1 MSKSRSRAGAMPK
14 AAQWSLGVT
23 RRLWRNDQV
32 LLGILAA
39 VLGIAAAYG
48 AIAFRDLVSMV
59 QWAALST
66 PSEDLLKFM
75 VRVEWW
81 QIVLAPTLGGLAVG
95 LIVRFF
101 TAEQRPLAVA
111 EVIEAAA
118 LKSGRMDL
126 SSGLKAAVVSAIS
139 IGSGASVGR
148 EGPVVHLG
156 ASLAAFVADKL
167 NLTRGRALT
176 LLGCG
181 VAAAVAASFNA
192 PIAGVFFALEVVV
205 GHYAL
210 SAFAPIVIA
219 SVVGTVISRAHYGDF
234 PAFIVSQHVVASPW
248 EFALFA
254 ALGVASAGTA
264 YLFMRSIFAMHDVAG
279 KLPGPVWLRPALA
292 GLVIGLLA
300 LVFPQILGVGY
311 GVTDQALKGALGLE
325 LLLALVV
332 LKIFATALCLGFGFG
347 GGVFSP
353 SLVVGAMLGGAFGS
367 AAALVT
373 PDNLSSPGVYSMVG
387 MGAVAGAVLGAPIST
402 ILIVFELTG
411 DYKVTIAV
419 MIAVVFASIIVRDVL
434 GRSYF
439 TWQLERRGVDLS
451 GGRENIHLKAI
462 KVGRVMESR
471 ITTLD
476 ASATLTELRRRIVRA
491 PSGVVFVTDAE
502 GRLEGM
508 ITMADL
514 SEALFDLSLDK
525 FVSAGEMARPPHDFV
540 EAGISLDR
548 AVAAFGAAAKEPFL
562 PVVESRRTMKL
573 VGILTEREVML
584 AQQRALLKARA
595 EEKGEE

>member
-1 MSKSRSRAGAMPK
+1 M
-14 AAQWSLGVT
+14 
-23 RRLWRNDQV
+23 
-32 LLGILAA
+32 I
-39 VLGIAAAYG
+39 
-48 AIAFRDLVSMV
+48 
-59 QWAALST
+59 
-66 PSEDLLKFM
+66 
-75 VRVEWW
+75 
-81 QIVLAPTLGGLAVG
+81 
-95 LIVRFF
+95 
-101 TAEQRPLAVA
+101 
-111 EVIEAAA
+111 
-118 LKSGRMDL
+118 
-126 SSGLKAAVVSAIS
+126 SAIS

-167 NLTRGRALT
+167 NLSRGRALT
-176 LLGCG
+176 VLGCG
-181 VAAAVAASFNA
+181 VAAAVASSFNA

-234 PAFIVSQHVVASPW
+234 PAFIVADHFVVSPW
-248 EFALFA
+248 EFSIFAL
-254 ALGVASAGTA
+254 LGIASAGAA
-264 YLFMRSIFAMHDVAG
+264 YLFMRSIFAMQDIAEKV
-279 KLPGPVWLRPALA
+279 PGPVWLRPALA

-311 GVTDQALKGALGLE
+311 GVTDQALKGVLGLE
-325 LLLALVV
+325 LLLAMVFIKL
-332 LKIFATALCLGFGFG
+332 FATSLCLGFGFG

-353 SLVVGAMLGGAFGS
+353 SLVVGAMLGGAVGA
-367 AAALVT
+367 AAALVV
-373 PDNLSSPGVYSMVG
+373 PDGLSSPGVYSMVG

-419 MIAVVFASIIVRDVL
+419 MVAVVLASIIVRDVL
-434 GRSYF
+434 GRSF
-439 TWQLERRGVDLS
+439 FNWQLERRGIDLS
-451 GGRENIHLKAI
+451 GGRENEHLKSI
-462 KVGRVMESR
+462 KVRRVMESR
-471 ITTLD
+471 MTTVGVG
-476 ASATLTELRRRIVRA
+476 TKLTDLRRRIIRA
-491 PSGVVFVTDAE
+491 PSGVVFVTDKQ

-508 ITMADL
+508 ITMSDL
-514 SEALFDLSLDK
+514 SEALFDPSLDEY
-525 FVSAGEMARPPHDFV
+525 VTAGEMARPPHDFV

-548 AVAAFGAAAKEPFL
+548 AVVAFGEAAKEPFL
-562 PVVESRRTMKL
+562 PVVQSRRTMKL

>member
-1 MSKSRSRAGAMPK
+1 MPK
-14 AAQWSLGVT
+14 AALWSLNVT

-32 LLGILAA
+32 LLGILAI
-39 VLGIAAAYG
+39 VLGFAAAYG
-48 AIAFRDLVSMV
+48 AIAFRSLISMV
-59 QWAALST
+59 QWTALST
-66 PSEDLLKFM
+66 GSEDLLKFM
-75 VRVEWW
+75 AGLEWW
-81 QIVLAPTLGGLAVG
+81 RIVLAPTLGGLVVG

-111 EVIEAAA
+111 DVIEAAA
-118 LKSGRMDL
+118 LKSGRMNL

-167 NLTRGRALT
+167 NLSRGRALT

-181 VAAAVAASFNA
+181 VAAAIAASFNA

-234 PAFIVSQHVVASPW
+234 PAFIIAEQVVASPW
-248 EFALFA
+248 EFILFA
-254 ALGVASAGTA
+254 ALGMASAGAA
-264 YLFMRSIFAMHDVAG
+264 YLFMRSIFAMQEIAEKV
-279 KLPGPVWLRPALA
+279 PGPVWLRPALA

-311 GVTDQALKGALGLE
+311 GVTDQALKGVLGLE
-325 LLLALVV
+325 LLLAMVF

-353 SLVVGAMLGGAFGS
+353 SLVVGAMLGGAFGA
-367 AAALVT
+367 AAALVV
-373 PDNLSSPGVYSMVG
+373 PEGLSSPGVYSMVG

-419 MIAVVFASIIVRDVL
+419 MVAVVLASIIVRDML
-434 GRSYF
+434 GRSFF
-439 TWQLERRGVDLS
+439 TWQLERRGIDLS
-451 GGRENIHLKAI
+451 GGRENEHLKSI
-462 KVGRVMESR
+462 KVRRVMESR
-471 ITTLD
+471 MTTVD
-476 ASATLTELRRRIVRA
+476 AGTKLTDLRRRIVRA
-491 PSGVVFVTDAE
+491 PSGVVFVTDKQ

-514 SEALFDLSLDK
+514 SEALFDMSLDDL
-525 FVSAGEMARPPHDFV
+525 VTAGEMARPPHDFV

-548 AVAAFGAAAKEPFL
+548 AVAAFGEAAKEPFL
-562 PVVESRRTMKL
+562 PVVASRRSMKL

>member
-1 MSKSRSRAGAMPK
+1 MPI
-14 AAQWSLGVT
+14 AALWSLNVT

-32 LLGILAA
+32 LLGILAV
-39 VLGIAAAYG
+39 VLGVAAAYG
-48 AIAFRDLVSMV
+48 AIAFRTLISMI
-59 QWAALST
+59 QRAALST
-66 PSEDLLKFM
+66 SSEDLLKFM
-75 VRVEWW
+75 VGLEWW
-81 QIVLAPTLGGLAVG
+81 QVVLAPTLGGLTVG
-95 LIVRFF
+95 LIIHFF
-101 TAEQRPLAVA
+101 TTEQRPLAVA
-111 EVIEAAA
+111 DVIEAAA
-118 LKSGRMDL
+118 LRSGRMNL

-167 NLTRGRALT
+167 NLSRGRALT
-176 LLGCG
+176 VLGCG
-181 VAAAVAASFNA
+181 VAAAVASSFNA

-234 PAFIVSQHVVASPW
+234 PAFIVADHLVVSPW
-248 EFALFA
+248 EFSIFAL
-254 ALGVASAGTA
+254 LGIASAGAA
-264 YLFMRSIFAMHDVAG
+264 YLFMRSIFAMQDIAEKV
-279 KLPGPVWLRPALA
+279 PGPVWLRPALA

-311 GVTDQALKGALGLE
+311 GVTDQALKGVLGLE
-325 LLLALVV
+325 LLLAMVFI
-332 LKIFATALCLGFGFG
+332 KIFATSLCLGFGFG

-353 SLVVGAMLGGAFGS
+353 SLVVGAMLGGAFGA
-367 AAALVT
+367 AAALVV
-373 PDNLSSPGVYSMVG
+373 PDGLSSPGVYSMVG

-419 MIAVVFASIIVRDVL
+419 MVAVVLASIIVRDVL
-434 GRSYF
+434 GRSF
-439 TWQLERRGVDLS
+439 FNWQLERRGIDLS
-451 GGRENIHLKAI
+451 GGRENEHLKSI
-462 KVGRVMESR
+462 KVRRVMENR
-471 ITTLD
+471 ITTVG
-476 ASATLTELRRRIVRA
+476 AGTKLTDLRRRIIRA
-491 PSGVVFVTDAE
+491 PSGVVFVTDKQ

-508 ITMADL
+508 ITMSDL
-514 SEALFDLSLDK
+514 SEALFDPSLDEY
-525 FVSAGEMARPPHDFV
+525 VTAGEMARAPHDFV

-548 AVAAFGAAAKEPFL
+548 AVVSFGEAAKEPFL
-562 PVVESRRTMKL
+562 PVVQNRRTMKL

-595 EEKGEE
+595 KEKGEE

>member
-1 MSKSRSRAGAMPK
+1 MPK
-14 AAQWSLGVT
+14 AAIWSLEVT
-23 RRLWRNDQV
+23 RRLWRNDQF
-32 LLGILAA
+32 LLGVLAI
-39 VLGIAAAYG
+39 VLGVAAAYG
-48 AIAFRDLVSMV
+48 AIAFRSLISMV
-59 QWAALST
+59 QWTALST
-66 PSEDLLKFM
+66 GSEDLLKFM
-75 VRVEWW
+75 AGLEWW
-81 QIVLAPTLGGLAVG
+81 RIVLAPTLGGLVVG

-111 EVIEAAA
+111 DVIEAAA
-118 LKSGRMDL
+118 LRSGRMSL

-167 NLTRGRALT
+167 NLSRGRALT

-181 VAAAVAASFNA
+181 VAAAIAASFNA

-234 PAFIVSQHVVASPW
+234 PAFIIAEHVVASPW
-248 EFALFA
+248 EFPIFA
-254 ALGVASAGTA
+254 ALGIASAGAA
-264 YLFMRSIFAMHDVAG
+264 YLFMRSIFAMQDIADRV
-279 KLPGPVWLRPALA
+279 PGPVWLRPALA

-311 GVTDQALKGALGLE
+311 GVTDQALKGVLGLE
-325 LLLALVV
+325 LLLAMVF

-353 SLVVGAMLGGAFGS
+353 SLVIGAMLGGAFG
-367 AAALVT
+367 AAAAMVV
-373 PDNLSSPGVYSMVG
+373 PDGLSSPGVYSMVG

-419 MIAVVFASIIVRDVL
+419 MVAVVLASIIVRDVL
-434 GRSYF
+434 GRSF
-439 TWQLERRGVDLS
+439 FIWQLEYRGIDLS
-451 GGRENIHLKAI
+451 GGRENEHLKAI
-462 KVGRVMESR
+462 KVRRVMESR
-471 ITTLD
+471 IRTVD
-476 ASATLTELRRRIVRA
+476 AGTKLTDLRRRIIRA
-491 PSGVVFVTDAE
+491 PSGVVFVTDKQ

-514 SEALFDLSLDK
+514 SEALFDMSLDDL
-525 FVSAGEMARPPHDFV
+525 VTAGEMARPPHDFV

-548 AVAAFGAAAKEPFL
+548 AVAAFGEAAKEPFL
-562 PVVESRRTMKL
+562 PVVENRRTMKL

>member
-1 MSKSRSRAGAMPK
+1 MPK
-14 AAQWSLGVT
+14 AAAWSLNMT
-23 RRLWRNDQV
+23 RRLWRNDQF
-32 LLGILAA
+32 LLGVLAV
-39 VLGIAAAYG
+39 VLGVAAAYG
-48 AIAFRDLVSMV
+48 AIAFRTLISMV
-59 QWAALST
+59 QWSALST
-66 PSEDLLKFM
+66 SSEDLLKFT
-75 VRVEWW
+75 VGLPWW
-81 QIVLAPTLGGLAVG
+81 QIVLAPALGGLIVG

-111 EVIEAAA
+111 DVIEAAA
-118 LKSGRMDL
+118 LRSGRMSL

-156 ASLAAFVADKL
+156 ASLAAFVADRL
-167 NLTRGRALT
+167 NLSRGRALT

-234 PAFIVSQHVVASPW
+234 PAFIVAEHLVVSPW
-248 EFALFA
+248 EFPIFAL
-254 ALGVASAGTA
+254 LGIASAGAA
-264 YLFMRSIFAMHDVAG
+264 YLFMRGIFTMQEIADKV
-279 KLPGPVWLRPALA
+279 PGPVWIRPAMA

-300 LVFPQILGVGY
+300 LAFPQILGVGY

-325 LLLALVV
+325 LLLAMVFI
-332 LKIFATALCLGFGFG
+332 KIFATSLCLGFGFG

-353 SLVVGAMLGGAFGS
+353 SLVVGAMLGGAFG
-367 AAALVT
+367 ATAALLA
-373 PDNLSSPGVYSMVG
+373 PDTLSSPGVYSMVG

-419 MIAVVFASIIVRDVL
+419 MVAVVLASIIVRDVL
-434 GRSYF
+434 GRSF
-439 TWQLERRGVDLS
+439 FNWQLERRGIDLS
-451 GGRENIHLKAI
+451 GGRENEHLKSI
-462 KVGRVMESR
+462 KVRRVMESR
-471 ITTLD
+471 VVTVD
-476 ASATLTELRRRIVRA
+476 AAIKLTDLRRRIVRA
-491 PSGVVFVTDAE
+491 PSGVVFVTDKE

-514 SEALFDLSLDK
+514 SEALFDLSLDEL
-525 FVSAGEMARPPHDFV
+525 VTVGEMARPPHDFV
-540 EAGISLDR
+540 EAGISLDQ
-548 AVAAFGAAAKEPFL
+548 AVTAFGEAAKEPFL
-562 PVVESRRTMKL
+562 PVVENRRTMKL